1 MAESDTTA
9 VWMVDDTEHPV
20 LDEFVSTRETV
31 EQQIDQIV
39 ALCADEPRWT
49 MDVRFGRAR
58 SCRRLSGR
66 ARRPAAVE
74 LVNHW

>member
-20 LDEFVSTRETV
+20 RADEFVSTRQAV

-58 SCRRLSGR
+58 TC
-66 ARRPAAVE
+66 RRPAVGRVARGRRAR
-74 LVNHW
+74 